1 MAMAEGPGGGL
12 ESLTKGPKNRR
23 VLIYRYP
30 RQSYDLSE
38 TSKILSL
45 KNVIKILLIFRQC
58 VHSCCKWVKPLRTPL
73 YLNFSQAI
81 CVSYTYSPLPS
92 AGSDIKFSD

>member
-1 MAMAEGPGGGL
+1 MAMAEGPGGL
-12 ESLTKGPKNRR
+12 ESLSKGPKNR

-45 KNVIKILLIFRQC
+45 RNFIKILLIFRQC
-58 VHSCCKWVKPLRTPL
+58 VHFCCKWVKPLRTPL

-81 CVSYTYSPLPS
+81 WVSYTYSPLPS